1 MIMENH
7 YNCIYMY
14 VNKVNNKKYIGQ
26 AKNFNK
32 RHKGHLESSNNE
44 KNKSY
49 NHQFH
54 KAIRKYGI
62 SNFEIKILEENI
74 ESKKELNEKEIFY
87 IKMYDTF
94 KRGYNATFGGD
105 GGNTFVDKTI
115 DEVREIREN
124 IAKQNSIKVVAVDI
138 NDINKVYVFNG
149 MNDAERQL
157 GILFNEKYLACNISR
172 VCQYNH
178 DQEIYKKT
186 HKTFRTKIK
195 NLTFFYKTDYDNMTS
210 NDIIK
215 ILNDVVVN
223 QLERLNSSDAKFKAK
238 KSQESRRIPIAQYD
252 ENMNLIK
259 IWDSGTTIRKELGID
274 NSSILRVCKGKQQTA
289 GGFKWRYINES

>member
-62 SNFEIKILEENI
+62 SNFEIKI
-74 ESKKELNEKEIFY
+74 
-87 IKMYDTF
+87 
-94 KRGYNATFGGD
+94 
-105 GGNTFVDKTI
+105 
-115 DEVREIREN
+115 
-124 IAKQNSIKVVAVDI
+124 
-138 NDINKVYVFNG
+138 
-149 MNDAERQL
+149 
-157 GILFNEKYLACNISR
+157 
-172 VCQYNH
+172 
-178 DQEIYKKT
+178 
-186 HKTFRTKIK
+186 
-195 NLTFFYKTDYDNMTS
+195 
-210 NDIIK
+210 
-215 ILNDVVVN
+215 
-223 QLERLNSSDAKFKAK
+223 
-238 KSQESRRIPIAQYD
+238 
-252 ENMNLIK
+252 
-259 IWDSGTTIRKELGID
+259 WDSGTTIRKELGID
-274 NSSILRVCKGKQQTA
+274 NSSILRVCKGKQQTV